1 MALTQVTTNAIADD
15 AVTTDKL
22 ANAINTARDAN
33 TAKVTN
39 ATHSGEVTGSG
50 ALTISD
56 DTVDEANLKISN
68 AGSNGQFLQKQSGNT
83 GGLTWATATSVGGA
97 TGVDF
102 NDDVKARF
110 GTGNDLEIYHLGDVN
125 IINAAAGTLSLRHDN
140 ETMLTCG
147 PDAAVELYYDNSK
160 KLETAA
166 TGVTVTGD
174 LTATGWLKTDTA
186 GEGLHNTDTGGKIYS
201 NHSNDTRL
209 EHSSNAQVKLSF
221 YGTSSTYRGA
231 VNADTNGMALLT
243 GASNEE
249 YGILCVADGATN
261 LYHNNV
267 KKLETIATGVVI
279 TGSDDGDGGAKGDF
293 KFFQTDGTQ
302 KLMFDASAA
311 ALEFVDSAK
320 ATFGTG
326 DDLQIYH
333 DGSHSYIKDT
343 GTGRL
348 IIASDLLEFRNAAS
362 DETTAAFVEDGQVEL
377 YYDNNL
383 RFKTTSSGCQLRGT
397 SNLVETLLRPY
408 AATGVDLG
416 TSADRFQNLYLHGN
430 LYLGGTGSS
439 NAMDDYEEGDWT
451 PDLGNMTALSFNSR
465 TGKYTKVGRFV
476 YASCHMNIASRTGGG
491 GHLLLTGLPFT
502 SHNTNA
508 SGNGFIGYSAGLTG
522 DTYDVPTIYIGS
534 NATQAYFYKGNGS
547 TFASQDI
554 DFSSGSMHITFVYES
569 A

>member
-33 TAKVTN
+33 TAKATN

-50 ALTISD
+50 ALTITD

-83 GGLTWATATSVGGA
+83 GGLTWASVSTTDSTKMPLAGGTFTGDVTFDNQSTGGRDIIWDESDDALEFLDNTKAT
-97 TGVDF
+97 F
-102 NDDVKARF
+102 
-110 GTGNDLEIYHLGDVN
+110 GNDGDLKIYHNGTDNYIMPSNGKL
-125 IINAAAGTLSLRHDN
+125 IINNGSDTLAQFISD
-140 ETMLTCG
+140 G
-147 PDAAVELYYDNSK
+147 AVELYYDNSK
-160 KLETAA
+160 KLA
-166 TGVTVTGD
+166 TS
-174 LTATGWLKTDTA
+174 TD
-186 GEGLHNTDTGGKIYS
+186 GIVISNGSLYLSDYS
-201 NHSNDTRL
+201 S
-209 EHSSNAQVKLSF
+209 
-221 YGTSSTYRGA
+221 
-231 VNADTNGMALLT
+231 
-243 GASNEE
+243 
-249 YGILCVADGATN
+249 
-261 LYHNNV
+261 
-267 KKLETIATGVVI
+267 
-279 TGSDDGDGGAKGDF
+279 GDGYIGLGDS
-293 KFFQTDGTQ
+293 Q
-302 KLMFDASAA
+302 
-311 ALEFVDSAK
+311 
-320 ATFGTG
+320 
-326 DDLQIYH
+326 DLQLWH
-333 DGSHSYIKDT
+333 DGSNSYIKNYAGDLYITANSSADDVYLVT
-343 GTGRL
+343 GSEIRILTDNSNESSIICTSNAGVELFYDGSKKLWTRSDGIEVTGKGVFSNHIYLPDDVKL
-348 IIASDLLEFRNAAS
+348 IMGDNPDLEIKHESNLSTIKNTHANGLAIRSDIVMLQNAAG
-362 DETTAAFVEDGQVEL
+362 DHDYLTTVNEEGVSL

-383 RFKTTSSGCQLRGT
+383 RFKTNSGGCQLRGT
-397 SNLVETLLRPY
+397 INYVETLLRPWT
-408 AATGVDLG
+408 ATGVDLG
-416 TSADRFQNLYLHGN
+416 TSDDRFQNLYLHGN

-451 PDLGNMTALSFNSR
+451 PDLGNMVALSFNNR

-476 YASCHMNIASRTGGG
+476 YASCYMNIASRTGGG

>member
-1 MALTQVTTNAIADD
+1 M
-15 AVTTDKL
+15 AVT
-22 ANAINTARDAN
+22 ING
-33 TAKVTN
+33 
-39 ATHSGEVTGSG
+39 STG
-50 ALTISD
+50 IEYD
-56 DTVDEANLKISN
+56 DN
-68 AGSNGQFLQKQSGNT
+68 
-83 GGLTWATATSVGGA
+83 
-97 TGVDF
+97 
-102 NDDVKARF
+102 VKHVL
-110 GTGNDLEIYHLGDVN
+110 GTGDDLEIYHDATNSYISNSTGQLN
-125 IINAAAGTLSLRHDN
+125 IEGGSGGIDLIKGTYASGEWMLR
-140 ETMLTCG
+140 
-147 PDAAVELYYDNSK
+147 A
-160 KLETAA
+160 
-166 TGVTVTGD
+166 
-174 LTATGWLKTDTA
+174 
-186 GEGLHNTDTGGKIYS
+186 I
-201 NHSNDTRL
+201 
-209 EHSSNAQVKLSF
+209 
-221 YGTSSTYRGA
+221 
-231 VNADTNGMALLT
+231 
-243 GASNEE
+243 
-249 YGILCVADGATN
+249 ADGAIE
-261 LYHNNV
+261 LYHNGTKQFETVSGGCQFINDV
-267 KKLETIATGVVI
+267 KFDNNTTG
-279 TGSDDGDGGAKGDF
+279 GADAFWDSSDGDFMHYDGAK
-293 KFFQTDGTQ
+293 
-302 KLMFDASAA
+302 ASWGN
-311 ALEFVDSAK
+311 DS
-320 ATFGTG
+320 
-326 DDLQIYH
+326 DLQIYH